1 MMLRWR
7 SRALAVTLIAFI
19 VLGTTGSGHAADYR
33 VPTSGHS
40 HHGTNAQVCP
50 PTDRASTEQCA
61 VCHWLR
67 SLRFDPGA
75 IVLVH
80 LGRVAVERTSLVAF
94 EPRFLILTPNIPA
107 RAPPA

>member
-7 SRALAVTLIAFI
+7 SRVAAVTLIAFI

-33 VPTSGHS
+33 LP
-40 HHGTNAQVCP
+40 GTRHTHTGTYTRVCP
-50 PTDRASTEQCA
+50 PTDRASSDQCA
-61 VCHWLR
+61 VCHWLQ

-75 IVLVH
+75 VV
-80 LGRVAVERTSLVAF
+80 LVAF
-94 EPRFLILTPNIPA
+94 GTTPTQHAPTAVAERVLPTFTVNIPA

>member
-7 SRALAVTLIAFI
+7 SRVLAVTLIAFI

-33 VPTSGHS
+33 MPGIGHT
-40 HHGTNAQVCP
+40 HHGVDAQVCP
-50 PTDRASTEQCA
+50 PEDRASSEQCA
-61 VCHWLR
+61 VCHWLQ

-75 IVLVH
+75 VVFVSFGIVTAEYVPSTASAP
-80 LGRVAVERTSLVAF
+80 AV
-94 EPRFLILTPNIPA
+94 PPLTASIPA